1 MKALILAAGKGTRL
15 YPATKSTPKPLMPL
29 AGKETLCYIIDE
41 IIENNIN
48 DIGVVV
54 SNENENEI
62 SSFIK
67 KNYPNNNILTIV
79 QNEQL
84 GVAHAVKI
92 SKQFINQDN
101 FILYLGDNLFENGI
115 NKLINEFRENNNN
128 IISLKSVDDP
138 RKFGVA
144 EIDKN
149 GNLLGIVEK
158 PDDPKTS
165 LAVAGIYGFNN
176 KIFDH
181 IQDIKKSK
189 RGEYEITDAIKL
201 SLNSSETINTQII
214 DGWWIDTGNLH
225 DFLEANALKIKSNK
239 NNDEALSSFSDPKND
254 GRCLIMKNSIIEN
267 SNIKNYSSIGNKVK
281 ILNSEIENSV
291 ILDYC
296 EVENYKLKNCII
308 SKQTKLVNPSSNMKI
323 IENKII

>member
-54 SNENENEI
+54 SNENQNEI

-67 KNYPNNNILTIV
+67 KNYPGKNILTIV
-79 QNEQL
+79 QHEQL

-92 SKQFINQDN
+92 SKQFIKKDN

-115 NKLINEFRENNNN
+115 KTLIKEFQGNGNL
-128 IISLKSVDDP
+128 ISLKSVDDP

-144 EIDKN
+144 EIDYD
-149 GNLLGIVEK
+149 GNLLSITEK
-158 PDDPKTS
+158 PDNPKSS
-165 LAVAGIYGFNN
+165 LAVAGLYGFNN

-181 IQDIKKSK
+181 IKNIKISK

-201 SLNSSETINTQII
+201 SLNSSETIKTQII
-214 DGWWIDTGNLH
+214 NGWWIDTGNLD
-225 DFLEANALKIKSNK
+225 DFLAANTLKIKSN
-239 NNDEALSSFSDPKND
+239 NEYLDNFPDHKND
-254 GRCLIMKNSIIEN
+254 GTCLIMKNSIIEN
-267 SNIKNYSSIGNKVK
+267 SLIKNFSSIGNHVK
-281 ILNSEIENSV
+281 LLNSEIENSV
-291 ILDYC
+291 ILDLC
-296 EVENYKLKNCII
+296 EIKNYKLKNCLI
-308 SKQTKLVNPSSNMKI
+308 SKQTKLINPGSNMKI